1 MLAAARAIPILLSM
15 SICWRDTKGTAS
27 ARRGRAPP
35 CTRWIFPELANSRRS
50 RRIVSSET
58 LYRLLRSAAR
68 TRPSLPS
75 SSRMYWWRS
84 SFRAIWPASA
94 SGFILA
100 IARIHLVMHVY
111 TCIIRLMH
119 DTAKRSVI
127 QGLSQKRS
135 VRAVVFDYGNVLCL
149 EQTPEDMKGMAL
161 VCGIPHERFSELYWK
176 LRPPYDRGDIDGPAY
191 WTAVVGQQELSL
203 SSDQIA
209 TLIKLDSESITR
221 PNQSAVQWAKL
232 LHQEGFPLALLSNM
246 PLELSRHVTKSFPS
260 LSTFEYL
267 IYSCDYGSIKPE
279 LAIFRNCLELLK
291 AAPQDILYLDDR
303 AENLEAA
310 ARLGINSVLFDTV
323 EKTASRVES
332 QFDIPVPSYG
342 RCRQSSSQYSSTNRR
357 PDRMESD

>member
-1 MLAAARAIPILLSM
+1 MAAAARAIPILLSM

-58 LYRLLRSAAR
+58 RYRLLRSAAR

-94 SGFILA
+94 SGFILHF
-100 IARIHLVMHVY
+100 ARIHLVVHVY
-111 TCIIRLMH
+111 ACIILFVH
-119 DTAKRSVI
+119 DTAKRGAV

-149 EQTPEDMKGMAL
+149 EQTLEDMKSMAL

-191 WTAVVGQQELSL
+191 WTAVVGQQELGL
-203 SSDQIA
+203 SRDQIA

-221 PNQSAVQWAKL
+221 P
-232 LHQEGFPLALLSNM
+232 
-246 PLELSRHVTKSFPS
+246 
-260 LSTFEYL
+260 
-267 IYSCDYGSIKPE
+267 
-279 LAIFRNCLELLK
+279 
-291 AAPQDILYLDDR
+291 
-303 AENLEAA
+303 
-310 ARLGINSVLFDTV
+310 
-323 EKTASRVES
+323 
-332 QFDIPVPSYG
+332 
-342 RCRQSSSQYSSTNRR
+342 
-357 PDRMESD
+357 

>member
-1 MLAAARAIPILLSM
+1 MAAAARAIPILLSR
-15 SICWRDTKGTAS
+15 SICCRDTKGTAW

-58 LYRLLRSAAR
+58 RYRLLRSAAR

-84 SFRAIWPASA
+84 SFSAVWPASG
-94 SGFILA
+94 SGFIA
-100 IARIHLVMHVY
+100 IARMYFLLHVCA
-111 TCIIRLMH
+111 CIILFMH
-119 DTAKRSVI
+119 DNAKPSAT
-127 QGLSQKRS
+127 QGLLQKRP

-149 EQTPEDMKGMAL
+149 EQTLEDMKGMAL

-176 LRPPYDRGDIDGPAY
+176 LRPPYDRGEIEGPAY
-191 WTAVVGQQELSL
+191 WTAVVGQQELGL
-203 SSDQIA
+203 SRHQIA

-221 PNQSAVQWAKL
+221 PNQGAVRWAKL
-232 LHQEGFPLALLSNM
+232 LHHAGFPLTLLSNM
-246 PLELSRHVTKSFPS
+246 PLELSRHVTKSFPI

-267 IYSCDYGSIKPE
+267 IYSCDYGTIKPE
-279 LAIFRNCLELLK
+279 LAIYRNCLEILR

-303 AENLEAA
+303 AENVEAA

-332 QFDIPVPSYG
+332 RFDIPVPSYG
-342 RCRQSSSQYSSTNRR
+342 RYRQSSSQYNSTNRR

>member
-1 MLAAARAIPILLSM
+1 MSAAARAIPILLSM

-68 TRPSLPS
+68 TLPSLPS

-94 SGFILA
+94 SGFIVPF
-100 IARIHLVMHVY
+100 ARVYFVMHVY
-111 TCIIRLMH
+111 TCIIRFMH
-119 DTAKRSVI
+119 DTAKRSAI
-127 QGLSQKRS
+127 QGLSQI
-135 VRAVVFDYGNVLCL
+135 FDYGNVLCL
-149 EQTPEDMKGMAL
+149 EQTLEDIKGMAL

-191 WTAVVGQQELSL
+191 WTAVVGQQELGL
-203 SSDQIA
+203 SRDQIA

-221 PNQSAVQWAKL
+221 PNQGAVQWAKL
-232 LHQEGFPLALLSNM
+232 LHHEGFLLTLLSNM
-246 PLELSRHVTKSFPS
+246 PLELSCHVTKSFPS

-279 LAIFRNCLELLK
+279 LAIYRNCLELLK

-303 AENLEAA
+303 AENVEAA

-332 QFDIPVPSYG
+332 RFDIPVPSYG
-342 RCRQSSSQYSSTNRR
+342 RCRHSSSQYSSTNRR
-357 PDRMESD
+357 PEQMESD